1 MRSKS
6 SARRLNGR
14 ITLRRA
20 YDPPVTGEGRRF
32 LVDRLWP
39 RGLRKDTLGI
49 AHWYKEIAP
58 SPALRRWFGH
68 DPARFAEFARR
79 YRAEL
84 AEKPD
89 LVDELRRAAAR
100 PIVLLY
106 GARDPEHNHA
116 VVLRDVL
123 IHG

>member
-1 MRSKS
+1 MRRPDS
-6 SARRLNGR
+6 L

-20 YDPPVTGEGRRF
+20 YDPPVAGEGRRF

-39 RGLRKDTLGI
+39 RGLRKETLRI
-49 AHWYKEIAP
+49 ERWYKDIGP
-58 SPALRRWFGH
+58 SPELRRWFDH
-68 DPARFAEFARR
+68 DPVRFAEFSRR

-84 AEKPD
+84 AQKPD
-89 LVDELRRAAAR
+89 LVDELRRAAAT
-100 PIVLLY
+100 PIVLIY
-106 GARDPEHNHA
+106 GARDPDHNHA